1 MKRNPLGEDDRVAP
15 AKLVKDHPELQ
26 AFGFDDDK
34 ELSLLITP
42 AIRYMMDLKRM
53 QRASIVDKSASNTPR
68 VLFTNPNT
76 LLSVW
81 ATVLERANS
90 LFKNETDSDVHT
102 ERQANVIYGLLQG
115 PAFRARSPN
124 E

>member
-1 MKRNPLGEDDRVAP
+1 LKRNLLGEDDRVAS
-15 AKLVKDHPELQ
+15 AKLVKNHPELQ

-42 AIRYMMDLKRM
+42 AIRCMMDLKRM
-53 QRASIVDKSASNTPR
+53 QWASIVDKSASNTPR

-81 ATVLERANS
+81 ATVL
-90 LFKNETDSDVHT
+90 
-102 ERQANVIYGLLQG
+102 NVEGNGIHATQVSNQDIAVLL
-115 PAFRARSPN
+115 PYP
-124 E
+124 